1 MSHRNSGR
9 TPAQPQT
16 STLEA
21 ARAHARSQVGSSGA
35 TGPAIP
41 ATAAVDLPAG
51 VDPADV
57 LWDEV
62 VPVGGYTT
70 LRLPRGSHVL
80 LADLGGDACVQL
92 VAHVLD
98 RPWER
103 LNVADTIKV
112 QWQAYLGTGSLLL
125 SDMGRVLLTLVRD
138 TSERHD
144 CLCGGS
150 NRASNGLRYG
160 DGWLGGPA
168 PSARDLLVVG
178 GAKHGLSRADVAT
191 PVNLFKSVR
200 VDPDGGLALDGGI
213 VPDTLV
219 ELRAELDV
227 LVLLA
232 VTPHPLDDR
241 SGYEGSPV
249 RCTAWR
255 VEPAGDDDVARSSTP
270 ERQRAFLNTDELVR
284 GGG

>member
-1 MSHRNSGR
+1 MSALPS
-9 TPAQPQT
+9 T
-16 STLEA
+16 SSLEA
-21 ARAHARSQVGSSGA
+21 ARAHARSQTAVSGT
-35 TGPAIP
+35 TGPTIP
-41 ATAAVDLPAG
+41 ATAAADLPEGAHG
-51 VDPADV
+51 ADV

-70 LRLPRGSHVL
+70 LLLPRGSHLL
-80 LADLGGDACVQL
+80 LADLGGDACAQL
-92 VAHVLD
+92 GAHVLG

-103 LNVADTIKV
+103 LNVADTVKV

-125 SDMGRVLLTLVRD
+125 SDMGRVLLTLLRD
-138 TSERHD
+138 TSGRHD

-150 NRASNGLRYG
+150 NRASNDRRYG
-160 DGWLGGPA
+160 DGSLGGPT

-178 GAKHGLSRADVAT
+178 AAKHGLGRADVTT

-200 VDPDGGLALDGGI
+200 VDRDGGLTLDG
-213 VPDTLV
+213 VPRPDTVV

-241 SGYEGSPV
+241 TTYQGSPV

-255 VEPAGDDDVARSSTP
+255 GEPAPDAEDPVRSSTP

-284 GGG
+284 GGR